1 MTDRQILI
9 RDLLVLFGL
18 TGWALSLPY
27 YGSEFMVSMALT
39 CLMYVALSSSWGLFC
54 GSTRYLSLATSAFF
68 GIGAYTSALALEKF
82 GWVQSIALGAGL
94 ATVVAVV
101 MGAAVLH
108 LRGTY
113 FAVLTFG
120 MTELIRHAI
129 TYWEK
134 QVTGTVGRVLTV
146 VPERDTIYLTVL
158 VLAAGTVALSIGV
171 RRTRFGLALM
181 GIGADEQRAQTLGVN
196 TRLIKIA
203 GFAMTAA
210 VAGAVGAAMSVRWT
224 YIDPHTVF
232 NPFIGFQTVLIAL
245 IGGAITLWGPLIAAV
260 VFSLLAETL
269 RLKAPQVY
277 MMSLGLLLILSVL
290 YLPGGLASLRLETF
304 KAWWR
309 DTRLGQ
315 SLRYEWSGDKA
326 RDKARRKKR
335 AREAVPCLAPFAMCL
350 LDAPGDH
357 VRFGGLVAVDA
368 VSATFTAGELVG
380 IIGPNGAGKTTFFNA
395 ISGVQVP
402 TAAAGAGRPQPG
414 GPAAAP
420 LCRAGAGAHLPD
432 AARVCRHAGADQHRV
447 RPEVCRAP
455 AAQVLAVGRRAGRA
469 LGAAR
474 CAGHPDADRP
484 ERQAACP
491 PRR

>member
-1 MTDRQILI
+1 MTGRQLLV

-18 TGWALSLPY
+18 AGWALSLPA
-27 YGSEFMVSMALT
+27 YGSEFAVSMALT

-68 GIGAYTSALALEKF
+68 GIGAYTSALVLDQLSWIAA
-82 GWVQSIALGAGL
+82 IALGAGL
-94 ATVVAVV
+94 ATVVAIV

-120 MTELIRHAI
+120 MTELIRHAV

-134 QVTGTVGRVLTV
+134 QVTGTVGRVLAT
-146 VPERDTIYLTVL
+146 VPEPNVVYLTVL
-158 VLAAGTVALSIGV
+158 ALAVGTVLLSIVV

-196 TRLIKIA
+196 TRLVKIA

-245 IGGAITLWGPLIAAV
+245 IGGAVTLWGPLIAAV

-269 RLKAPQVY
+269 RLQAPQIY

-290 YLPGGLASLRLETF
+290 YLPGGLASLRWATF
-304 KAWWR
+304 TGWSRESRAWW
-309 DTRLGQ
+309 TQ
-315 SLRYEWSGDKA
+315 SRAEWSGKTA
-326 RDKARRKKR
+326 RDKKRAKARRY
-335 AREAVPCLAPFAMCL
+335 V
-350 LDAPGDH
+350 
-357 VRFGGLVAVDA
+357 
-368 VSATFTAGELVG
+368 
-380 IIGPNGAGKTTFFNA
+380 
-395 ISGVQVP
+395 
-402 TAAAGAGRPQPG
+402 
-414 GPAAAP
+414 
-420 LCRAGAGAHLPD
+420 
-432 AARVCRHAGADQHRV
+432 
-447 RPEVCRAP
+447 
-455 AAQVLAVGRRAGRA
+455 
-469 LGAAR
+469 
-474 CAGHPDADRP
+474 
-484 ERQAACP
+484 
-491 PRR
+491 